1 MRSSEKTY
9 LVSQGIGSVEDDDV
23 DPLDDLFLVE
33 VLEILETI
41 DEFLKNTNNK
51 VLKKDSREDDRQK
64 A

>member
-1 MRSSEKTY
+1 M
-9 LVSQGIGSVEDDDV
+9 EDDDV